1 MTYMYMHVL
10 GESTCTCILY
20 LEKLHVLGET
30 VLGETTCTWRNYMY
44 LLYLMSDQLSATM
57 ATELTD
63 VQLTS

>member
-10 GESTCTCILY
+10 GESTCTRILY

-44 LLYLMSDQLSATM
+44 ILVVL
-57 ATELTD
+57 D
-63 VQLTS
+63 V